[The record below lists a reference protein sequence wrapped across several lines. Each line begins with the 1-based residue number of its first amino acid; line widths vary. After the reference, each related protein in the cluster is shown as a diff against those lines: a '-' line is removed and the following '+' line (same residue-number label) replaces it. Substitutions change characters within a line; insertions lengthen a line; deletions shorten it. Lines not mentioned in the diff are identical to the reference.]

1 MTFATS
7 YFVTARQ
14 AHRCACCRGWISP
27 GTRYMKLVGKW
38 QGDFYAERV
47 HDDCYALWTAL
58 FDDWGDPYDGMP
70 YDLTEVFTDGRAHE
84 LEVVDAL
91 DAQRGF
97 FPHAVCR
104 IEFRL
109 RKWLGRY
116 GGYIE

>member
-7 YFVTARQ
+7 YFVTARK

-27 GTRYMKLVGKW
+27 GTRHLKLVGKW
-38 QGDFYAERV
+38 QEGFYAERV

-70 YDLTEVFTDGRAHE
+70 FDLPEMFLDSGDWQAVQE
-84 LEVVDAL
+84 AL
-91 DAQRGF
+91 DCQRGF

-104 IEFRL
+104 IEYRL
-109 RKWLGRY
+109 RKWLTGD
-116 GGYIE
+116 EE

>member
-1 MTFATS
+1 MTSFAAS
-7 YFVTARQ
+7 RHVTARKH
-14 AHRCACCRGWISP
+14 HRCACCGHGIPP
-27 GTRYMKLVGKW
+27 GTRHLKMVGKW
-38 QGDFYAERV
+38 QGDFYAERM

-70 YDLTEVFTDGRAHE
+70 YDLVEMFCDCGDGHAAQE
-84 LEVVDAL
+84 AI

-109 RKWLGRY
+109 RHWLEGDR
-116 GGYIE
+116 E